1 MKPATA
7 WMLLVVLP
15 LAGVPGGAAA
25 EAPAAGDDA
34 RHLRGEKSVR
44 LAHDDQNVVR
54 TGPGDGFAIKGVYPK
69 GLTFTVIAKSGDW
82 YNIRLSE
89 SETGWIHASLCEEF
103 DDLSHLGFRPNPRL
117 YSRVGSFVVTAQVGG
132 YSFDRKSNSLA
143 LGGRLGYYVLDFLEA
158 EGGLTW
164 THVVRPLETVEDLF
178 GLRLE
183 EEDFH
188 ILFYHMNLT
197 LEVLPGRRMSPF
209 VTAGV
214 GSTILQGDSEPTFN
228 VGAGTRLFISKKTAM
243 RWEVR
248 NYRFRSGDETSRR
261 SNSNFEFVLG
271 LSYLL

>member
-1 MKPATA
+1 MIWTFFAA
-7 WMLLVVLP
+7 AF
-15 LAGVPGGAAA
+15 LAGASPALAADADPASRGGS
-25 EAPAAGDDA
+25 D
-34 RHLRGEKSVR
+34 RSVR
-44 LAHDDQNVVR
+44 LSHDDQNVVR

-82 YNIRLSE
+82 YNIRLSDT
-89 SETGWIHASLCEEF
+89 ETGWIHASLCEEQS
-103 DDLSHLGFRPNPRL
+103 DLSHLEFRPNPRL
-117 YSRVGSFVVTAQVGG
+117 YSRVGAFVLTGQVGG

-143 LGGRLGYYVLDFLEA
+143 LGGRLGYYVLDFLEV

-164 THVVRPLETVEDLF
+164 THVVRPLETVENLF

-188 ILFYHMNLT
+188 ILFYHMNAT
-197 LEVLPGRRMSPF
+197 LEVLPGRQMSPF

-214 GSTILQGDSEPTFN
+214 GSTILQGDSEATFN
-228 VGAGTRLFISKKTAM
+228 VGAGTRLFITKTMAM

-248 NYRFRSGDETSRR
+248 NYRFSSGEDTSRR

-271 LSYLL
+271 LSVLR